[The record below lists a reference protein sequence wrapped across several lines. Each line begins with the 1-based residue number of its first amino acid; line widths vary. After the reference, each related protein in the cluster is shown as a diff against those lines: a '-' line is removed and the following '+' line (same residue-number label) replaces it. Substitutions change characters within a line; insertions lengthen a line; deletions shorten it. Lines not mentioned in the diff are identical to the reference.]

1 MNLTATLLLAVA
13 GLSPTE
19 AARPLQFD
27 DYGSAYRAAT
37 KSGRPLLVI
46 LNPADESGKTPISLE
61 NVQRT
66 RQRRQ
71 LLNDYVVCTVD
82 TSTEAGQKTHQL
94 FGSKQLPRVVVIDKR
109 QKYQIFQT
117 SESLYGQRWTEILE
131 TYRKGEPPRVQ
142 ITPVSHT
149 RSVAQPARQ
158 PRQPVQHAMMYRPPP
173 QMHVQAR
180 PMCAT

>member
-1 MNLTATLLLAVA
+1 MNLTASVLLAVA
-13 GLSPTE
+13 GLVPAE

-37 KSGRPLLVI
+37 KTGRPLLVI

-61 NVQRT
+61 DVQRT

-71 LLNDYVVCTVD
+71 LLDDYVVCTVD
-82 TSTEAGQKTHQL
+82 TSSEAGRKTHQL
-94 FGSKQLPRVVVIDKR
+94 FGSKQLPRVVVIDKQ

-131 TYRKGEPPRVQ
+131 TYRKGEPPPVK
-142 ITPVSHT
+142 ITPVSYS
-149 RSVAQPARQ
+149 RPIAGPV
-158 PRQPVQHAMMYRPPP
+158 RQPVQHATMYRPPP
-173 QMHVQAR
+173 QMHIQAR